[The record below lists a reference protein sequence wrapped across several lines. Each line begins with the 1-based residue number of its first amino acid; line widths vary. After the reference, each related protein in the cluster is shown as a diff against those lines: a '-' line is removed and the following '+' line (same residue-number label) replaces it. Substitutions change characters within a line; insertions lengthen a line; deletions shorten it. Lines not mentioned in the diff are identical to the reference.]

1 MIAVIDYGAGN
12 LRSIVNACKKV
23 GAETEIVTKIGSP
36 DAIILPGVGNF
47 GDAMGKLK
55 PIRQDLIDAIE
66 GGTPFLGLCLGLQ
79 VLFEKSEEAPGVKG
93 LGILNGSCKRFK
105 ESAGKVPH
113 MGWNQVGL
121 RPTSAANESRKSS
134 SPIYPPIFNGV
145 KDNENFYFVH
155 SYYAPVVEETIGIC
169 NYGIDF
175 SAVVQKKNIFACQFH
190 PERSGEA
197 GLRVLNNFVRE
208 ACK

>member
-1 MIAVIDYGAGN
+1 VIAVIDYGAGN
-12 LRSIVNACKKV
+12 LRSIVNACGKV
-23 GAETEIVTKIGSP
+23 GAETEIVTKIRSP

-47 GDAMGKLK
+47 GDAMSKLK

-79 VLFEKSEEAPGVKG
+79 VLFEKSEEAPGVNG

-113 MGWNQVGL
+113 MGWNQVKTAG
-121 RPTSAANESRKSS
+121 KSPLFS
-134 SPIYPPIFNGV
+134 GV
-145 KDNENFYFVH
+145 KDNEDFYFVH
-155 SYYAPVVEETIGIC
+155 SYYAPVVKETIGVC
-169 NYGIDF
+169 NYGVDF
-175 SAVVQKKNIFACQFH
+175 SAAVQRKNVFACQFH

-197 GLRVLNNFVRE
+197 GLRVLANFIKE
-208 ACK
+208 ARK

>member
-113 MGWNQVGL
+113 MGWNQVKKVG
-121 RPTSAANESRKSS
+121 N
-134 SPIYPPIFNGV
+134 SPLFNGV

-155 SYYAPVVEETIGIC
+155 SYYAPVVEETIGVC
-169 NYGIDF
+169 NYGVDF
-175 SAVVQKKNIFACQFH
+175 SAAVQKKNIFACQFH

>member
-1 MIAVIDYGAGN
+1 VIAVIDYGAGN

-113 MGWNQVGL
+113 MGWNQVKKVG
-121 RPTSAANESRKSS
+121 N
-134 SPIYPPIFNGV
+134 SPLFNGV

-155 SYYAPVVEETIGIC
+155 SYYAPVVEETIGVC
-169 NYGIDF
+169 NYGVDF
-175 SAVVQKKNIFACQFH
+175 SAAVQKKNIFACQFH

>member
-12 LRSIVNACKKV
+12 LRSIVNACGKV
-23 GAETEIVTKIGSP
+23 GAETEIVTKIRSP

-47 GDAMGKLK
+47 GDAMSKLK

-79 VLFEKSEEAPGVKG
+79 VLFEKSEEAPGVNG

-113 MGWNQVGL
+113 MGWNQVKTAG
-121 RPTSAANESRKSS
+121 KSPLFS
-134 SPIYPPIFNGV
+134 GV
-145 KDNENFYFVH
+145 KDNEDFYFVH
-155 SYYAPVVEETIGIC
+155 SYYAPVVKETIGVC
-169 NYGIDF
+169 NYGVDF
-175 SAVVQKKNIFACQFH
+175 SAAVQRKNVFACQFH

-197 GLRVLNNFVRE
+197 GLRVLANFIKE
-208 ACK
+208 ARK

>member
-1 MIAVIDYGAGN
+1 MISIIDYGAGN
-12 LRSIVNACKKV
+12 LRSIVNACRKV
-23 GAETEIVTKIGSP
+23 GAETEIVTKLGSP

-66 GGTPFLGLCLGLQ
+66 SGTPFLGLCLGLQ

-93 LGILNGSCKRFK
+93 LGILNGSCKKFK

-113 MGWNQVGL
+113 MGWNQVKKVG
-121 RPTSAANESRKSS
+121 NSS
-134 SPIYPPIFNGV
+134 LFIGV

-155 SYYAPVVEETIGIC
+155 SYYAPVVEETIGVC
-169 NYGIDF
+169 NYSVDF
-175 SAVVQKKNIFACQFH
+175 SAAVQKKNIFACQFH

-197 GLRVLNNFVRE
+197 GLGVLNNFVRE